1 MASSLFG
8 PKSSNSG
15 MQNRINQIAGMMNG
29 NPEAFG
35 RSLMQ
40 SNPQFARFV
49 RQNMGKTPEQ
59 IARENGIDYGQISPF
74 IR

>member
-8 PKSSNSG
+8 RKSSKG
-15 MQNRINQIAGMMNG
+15 MQNRINDIVGMMNG
-29 NPEAFG
+29 DPEAFG

-40 SNPQFARFV
+40 RNPQFAQFV
-49 RQNMGKTPEQ
+49 KQNIGKTPEQ
-59 IARENGIDYGQISPF
+59 IARENGIDYGQIRPF